1 MDTQNRRRS
10 RRYAMDVP
18 VRLAGDQEGLTRDVS
33 TRGLYFLSPVHLA
46 PGAEIEMD
54 LSLPSAKPGPLSI
67 RLRARIVRLDDL
79 GDAKGL
85 AAEIE
90 EWEIP
95 EGGMAS
101 LFQHGRSSPQGD
113 D

>member
-1 MDTQNRRRS
+1 MT
-10 RRYAMDVP
+10 
-18 VRLAGDQEGLTRDVS
+18 LG
-33 TRGLYFLSPVHLA
+33 A
-46 PGAEIEMD
+46 PIEMD
-54 LSLPSAKPGPLSI
+54 LALPSARTGPLSI

-95 EGGMAS
+95 EGGMS
-101 LFQHGRSSPQGD
+101 TLFNQGRSSTKK
-113 D
+113 